1 MAIYDGTKWNIVSGE
16 NQVKIVGA
24 TDSTITDE
32 NRTVVKVG
40 AAKDVL
46 VVEGKALSLTL
57 DYADLNDKHLSTTGG
72 AVTDVV
78 FDTMT
83 VGSVGIKLNKAD
95 DVVTTIGSEKTIQN
109 ATQLEDGTVTL
120 KGINGLVNGI
130 TWGTFDAGT
139 ATTSEKNSNQDLTV
153 TGGSLKLSSENQTGD
168 FVDSVSIQAVTF
180 ETANTGEDGSISML
194 TGITKKD
201 GQEFLNNIHV
211 TGEGETADLTIA
223 GYMTTEEEGVKFV
236 KGLEGN
242 LTPVTSITAG
252 GFKLVEGSS
261 LATGFGNEAA
271 SGEVVSSV
279 TVSANNNTSVLNA
292 AKVVNHV
299 LSFDTTNVTSSV
311 STSCSYKSLTKTGF
325 EYTAPVATNT
335 SFVTSGFT
343 NVSDV
348 KYTFGRAKETT
359 YDTTS
364 AHWKLNTPA
373 LDVTYGS
380 YTFNDGGMKANVP
393 AGTFVASVT
402 PGNLPSLT
410 ESKFTTADNI
420 TASVNTKLTT
430 EEVKFNALNANT
442 INMPGVYTLSTVAEG
457 GDITVGKDGAL
468 AANTATVDL
477 TGYLTEVK
485 IVE

>member
-1 MAIYDGTKWNIVSGE
+1 MK
-16 NQVKIVGA
+16 
-24 TDSTITDE
+24 
-32 NRTVVKVG
+32 
-40 AAKDVL
+40 
-46 VVEGKALSLTL
+46 
-57 DYADLNDKHLSTTGG
+57 
-72 AVTDVV
+72 
-78 FDTMT
+78 
-83 VGSVGIKLNKAD
+83 
-95 DVVTTIGSEKTIQN
+95 
-109 ATQLEDGTVTL
+109 
-120 KGINGLVNGI
+120 
-130 TWGTFDAGT
+130 
-139 ATTSEKNSNQDLTV
+139 V
-153 TGGSLKLSSENQTGD
+153 TGGKLNLSSENQTGD
-168 FVDSVSIQAVTF
+168 FVDSVSINPVTF
-180 ETANTGEDGSISML
+180 ETANTGEAGSISML

-211 TGEGETADLTIA
+211 TGEGETADFIIA
-223 GYMTTEEEGVKFV
+223 GYMKTEEDGVKFV

-252 GFKLVEGSS
+252 GFKLVEGTS
-261 LATGFGNEAA
+261 LATGFGNESG

-279 TVSANNNTSVLNA
+279 SVTANNDTSVLNT
-292 AKVVNHV
+292 AKVENHV
-299 LSFDTTNVTSSV
+299 LSFGSTNVTSGV

-343 NVSDV
+343 NVSEV

-380 YTFNDGGMKANVP
+380 YTFNYDGMKANVP

-410 ESKFTTADNI
+410 ESNFTTTDI
-420 TASVNTKLTT
+420 TGSVSTKLTT

-442 INMPGVYTLSTVAEG
+442 INMPGVYSLETVAEG
-457 GDITVGKDGAL
+457 GQITVGKEGAL
-468 AANTATVDL
+468 AATDATVDL
-477 TGYLTEVK
+477 SGYLTGVAITTATK
-485 IVE
+485 Q